1 MGGRLMRL
9 FIGISP
15 TDDVRKALVKAQ
27 NFLQRHGIT
36 GSYLEPENLHLTLA
50 FIGEYPEIDPVLD
63 AIEQLV
69 FSPFPITYTH
79 LGTFRESIVWSGI
92 EESAPLSALVKHLR
106 YELAKADIPFDNSSF
121 SPHFTL
127 ARHADFSKGIPPAEI
142 EPVTM
147 TVDQITLYRSDRGKN
162 GMIYTEVGI
171 VKAPYPVG

>member
-1 MGGRLMRL
+1 MRL

-15 TDDVRKALVKAQ
+15 TESIRKALMKAEG
-27 NFLQRHGIT
+27 FLSRHGVT
-36 GSYLEPENLHLTLA
+36 GAYQTAENLHMTLA

-63 AIEQLV
+63 AMEEAE
-69 FSPFPITYTH
+69 FTPFDICYTH
-79 LGTFRESIVWSGI
+79 LGTFRESIVWGGI

-106 YELAKADIPFDNSSF
+106 YKLAKADIPFDNSSF

-171 VKAPYPVG
+171 VKAPYPAG

>member
-1 MGGRLMRL
+1 MRL

-27 NFLQRHGIT
+27 GYLTRHGIT

-63 AIEQLV
+63 AMEQV
-69 FSPFPITYTH
+69 EFVPFEITYTH
-79 LGTFRESIVWSGI
+79 IGTFRNSIVWGGI
-92 EESAPLSALVKHLR
+92 EDSAPLAALVKKLR

-127 ARHADFSKGIPPAEI
+127 ARHADFKKGIPPVEI

-147 TVDQITLYRSDRGKN
+147 TVDRITLYRSDRGKS
-162 GMIYTEVGI
+162 GMIYTEIGYVDAG
-171 VKAPYPVG
+171 